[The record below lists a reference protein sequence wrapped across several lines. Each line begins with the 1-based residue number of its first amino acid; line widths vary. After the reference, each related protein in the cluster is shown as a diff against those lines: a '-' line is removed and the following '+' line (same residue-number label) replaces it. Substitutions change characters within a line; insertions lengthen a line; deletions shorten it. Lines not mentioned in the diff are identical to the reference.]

1 MTCKELE
8 DFITVKLN
16 KMKDENGRVALIDYF
31 GIGGYMCEPERI
43 TRLIFPIIEE
53 VLD

>member
-8 DFITVKLN
+8 DFITEKLN
-16 KMKDENGRVALIDYF
+16 KMKNEEGRVPLIDSF

-43 TRLIFPIIEE
+43 IRLIFPIIEE
-53 VLD
+53 ALG

>member
-8 DFITVKLN
+8 DFITDKLN
-16 KMKDENGRVALIDYF
+16 KLKDENGRVALVDSFHIA
-31 GIGGYMCEPERI
+31 GYMCEPDRI

-53 VLD
+53 ALD